1 MNALIKTLVLV
12 LIVLA
17 GSFFYYLKMPELK
30 FGQVSLKS
38 VFQNKPKN
46 GRCSTPCASKLEFSD
61 INKQYAPTSPG
72 IFFLETSERMVLPSL
87 VACSIESAA
96 RMYPTRPVY
105 FLMKGLSDDTS
116 IQLNSDYRVI
126 FLLSSMKNVHI
137 LPLRFEALFKDT
149 PLQSWYLKVDS
160 TKQRYWIHHV
170 SDACRQALLWK
181 YGGIYMDTD
190 VISIKPIPVEDFL
203 AAESHDLCSSA
214 VLGFQLHHPFIWACM
229 EDYVKNYN
237 GEIWAQQ
244 GPLLYTRMAEKFCK
258 RPNSELVGDAMCSN
272 FSYLQPRRFFPI
284 PYKKWLQFY
293 EIWDTNDTTFNIS
306 YALHFWNY
314 MNKEHKEVTAG
325 SNTVAEHLF
334 KQYCPLTYDIFVKN

>member
-1 MNALIKTLVLV
+1 MNALIKVLV
-12 LIVLA
+12 LGLIVLS
-17 GSFFYYLKMPELK
+17 GSFIYLKSPELK
-30 FGQVSLKS
+30 FAQISLKS
-38 VFQNKPKN
+38 VFQSNTKN
-46 GRCSTPCASKLEFSD
+46 VSCSTPCATKLEFSD
-61 INKQYAPTSPG
+61 RSNQYAPTSPG
-72 IFFLETSERMVLPSL
+72 IFFVETSERMVLPSL

-96 RMYPTRPVY
+96 RTYPTRPVY
-105 FLMKGLSDDTS
+105 FLMRGLREDTS
-116 IQLNSDYRVI
+116 IQLNSDCRVI

-149 PLQSWYLKVDS
+149 PLQSWYHKVDP
-160 TKQRYWIHHV
+160 TMQRYWTHHV

-203 AAESHDLCSSA
+203 AAESPTLCSSA
-214 VLGFQLHHPFIWACM
+214 VLGFKLHHPFIWACM
-229 EDYVKNYN
+229 EDYVENYN
-237 GEIWAQQ
+237 GDIWIQQ
-244 GPLLYTRMAEKFCK
+244 GPRLYTRMAEKYCK
-258 RPNSELVGDAMCSN
+258 MPNFELIGDAMCSN

-284 PYKKWLQFY
+284 AFDKWFQFF
-293 EIWDTNDTTFNIS
+293 EIWDKNDNTFSIS